1 MHTRTRTDAP
11 ARTRHQACLLVC
23 LFVLLVLFALF
34 ACLCR
39 RRTTTPLRVGAER
52 NAGRPCVQ
60 HTVLGCNALT
70 YDVRVQRCN
79 RVLASPRIRAT
90 VQLPHATDAAGR
102 PAACDALRAAAA
114 DGRADGR
121 RNQSR
126 NVLHPPITRAHPA
139 PSALRLGSPLPHLRR
154 DWAHP
159 AHICAATGLTP
170 PTSAPEPASPLPHL
184 QPDSARTPNARTRA
198 RTHERVLAAWGGPAG
213 PRRRCGTRS
222 CSRARRRPSGL
233 PAAVLATGI

>member
-1 MHTRTRTDAP
+1 
-11 ARTRHQACLLVC
+11 
-23 LFVLLVLFALF
+23 LFPCSFSCSF
-34 ACLCR
+34 ACFFACSCR

-70 YDVRVQRCN
+70 YNVRLQRCN
-79 RVLASPRIRAT
+79 RALASPRTRAT
-90 VQLPHATDAAGR
+90 VRQLPHATDAAGR

-114 DGRADGR
+114 DGCADGC

-184 QPDSARTPNARTRA
+184 QPDSARTPNARARAHARACASPRGVGPQDLEEGAVLDRA
-198 RTHERVLAAWGGPAG
+198 RGRGAVSQVCPRRCSLRVFSAWGHEPCGLKGTNNAG
-213 PRRRCGTRS
+213 
-222 CSRARRRPSGL
+222 
-233 PAAVLATGI
+233 